1 MSAGLNVSAKG
12 GYLAAP
18 TPVET
23 MCQAE
28 TREKYGSPGRNSG
41 SRAKCQAPGTDSW
54 LSNNDSST
62 LKKAAR
68 PDG

>member
-1 MSAGLNVSAKG
+1 MSAGLNVRAKG
-12 GYLAAP
+12 SYLAVP

-23 MCQAE
+23 MFRAE
-28 TREKYGSPGRNSG
+28 TGEKCGSPGRNSG
-41 SRAKCQAPGTDSW
+41 SRAKCQVPGTDSW

-68 PDG
+68 PHG